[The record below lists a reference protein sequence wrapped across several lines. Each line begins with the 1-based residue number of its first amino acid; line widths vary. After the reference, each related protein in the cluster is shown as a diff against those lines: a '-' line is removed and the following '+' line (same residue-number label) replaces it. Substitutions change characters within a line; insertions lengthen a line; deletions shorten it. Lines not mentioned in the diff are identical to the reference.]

1 MRIVSPTFALVYA
14 AGFHLALAPHP
25 AALAQAKKTEQG
37 KQAPIA
43 PAVPSVP
50 TDQQVATLI
59 ISTLVALNQA
69 NFTGNYSVFREMAS
83 PNFQASNSSA
93 RLSEIFAD
101 LRKRRFDLSPIIF
114 LQPKLL
120 RKPAMDK
127 QGMLRVTGFFATAPE
142 QLNFDLLYQPVR
154 GRWLLFGIAAN
165 TTLASLSQS
174 PSGGSGPSP
183 AN

>member
-1 MRIVSPTFALVYA
+1 MRIVLLTFALVCT
-14 AGFHLALAPHP
+14 AGFHLTVAQHP
-25 AALAQAKKTEQG
+25 SAFAQTKKTEQAP
-37 KQAPIA
+37 QAR
-43 PAVPSVP
+43 AVSSVP
-50 TDQQVATLI
+50 NDQQVATLI

-93 RLSEIFAD
+93 RLAEIFAD

-120 RKPAMDK
+120 QKPAIDK

-142 QLNFDLLYQPVR
+142 QLNFDLLYRPVR

-165 TTLASLSQS
+165 TTPASLSQS
-174 PSGGSGPSP
+174 PSGGAGPKP